1 MALLPAFDP
10 SRNNTY
16 SIGFDRMFDSLTS
29 STGYEERQHTYPPYN
44 IIKVSDTEY
53 IIELAVAGFA
63 KNDIEIRMIADKL
76 SINSIDLKTSEVPQ
90 QEYLHKGISA
100 RHFKRGFTLSEDM
113 IVKDASMED
122 GILTIQMER
131 IVPEDKK
138 PRTIKIK

>member
-1 MALLPAFDP
+1 
-10 SRNNTY
+10 
-16 SIGFDRMFDSLTS
+16 
-29 STGYEERQHTYPPYN
+29 
-44 IIKVSDTEY
+44 
-53 IIELAVAGFA
+53 
-63 KNDIEIRMIADKL
+63 MIADKL